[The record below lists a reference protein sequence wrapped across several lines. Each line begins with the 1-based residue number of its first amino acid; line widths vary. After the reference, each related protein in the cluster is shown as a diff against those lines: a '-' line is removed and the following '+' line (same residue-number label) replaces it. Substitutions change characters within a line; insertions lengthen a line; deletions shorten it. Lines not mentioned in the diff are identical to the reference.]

1 MIKVFDCFGLCIRA
15 LTRASG
21 SLRASEGA
29 ISIGWLGPRRRHRG
43 RAPALVAGGR
53 LIRPEPGADGQPPAA
68 ALPVQLCSQ

>member
-29 ISIGWLGPRRRHRG
+29 ISIGWLGRRRHRG
-43 RAPALVAGGR
+43 RAIVITAR
-53 LIRPEPGADGQPPAA
+53 LFI
-68 ALPVQLCSQ
+68 VITH